1 MANVYSGGSKSR
13 ASAVFVGI
21 IALHV
26 GFYLALISG
35 LTRAGLEV
43 LESYDIIDL
52 PPPPPPPEDLDEPP
66 PPPPID
72 RPPPVVPPPLIDLP
86 TFTGPTTAITAKVA
100 DTATQK
106 RAPVVVAPPP
116 RPVQI
121 TPPSMKSSPRSL
133 ASALNACYP
142 SASRR
147 LNEEGRVVVTLT
159 IGVDGRMSDLQ
170 IAQSSGFER
179 LDGATE
185 CVIRKLTF
193 NPAKRDGQPIEGQ
206 ATLPVTFKLE

>member
-1 MANVYSGGSKSR
+1 MANVYSAGGKSR
-13 ASAVFVGI
+13 ATAI
-21 IALHV
+21 IVTIAAMHF

-35 LTRAGLEV
+35 LARSGLELLQDV
-43 LESYDIIDL
+43 GIVDL

-86 TFTGPTTAITAKVA
+86 VFTGPTTAISAKVSDKPA
-100 DTATQK
+100 QK
-106 RAPVVVAPPP
+106 APVVAAPPP

-147 LNEEGRVVVTLT
+147 LNEEGRVVATVT
-159 IGVDGRMSDLQ
+159 IGTDGRMSDFRVT
-170 IAQSSGFER
+170 QSSGFER

-193 NPAKRDGQPIEGQ
+193 NPGKRDGQPIEAQ

>member
-1 MANVYSGGSKSR
+1 MANVYSAGGKSR
-13 ASAVFVGI
+13 ATAI
-21 IALHV
+21 IVTIAAMHF

-35 LTRAGLEV
+35 LARSGLELLQDV
-43 LESYDIIDL
+43 GIVDL

-86 TFTGPTTAITAKVA
+86 VFTGPTTAISAKVSDKPA
-100 DTATQK
+100 QK
-106 RAPVVVAPPP
+106 APVVAAPPP

-147 LNEEGRVVVTLT
+147 LNEEGRVVATVT
-159 IGVDGRMSDLQ
+159 IGTDGRMSDLRVT
-170 IAQSSGFER
+170 QSSGFER

-185 CVIRKLTF
+185 SVIRKLTF
-193 NPAKRDGQPIEGQ
+193 NPGKRDGQPIEAQ

>member
-1 MANVYSGGSKSR
+1 MANVYSGGSRSR
-13 ASAVFVGI
+13 ASAVFVTI
-21 IALHV
+21 VALHF
-26 GFYLALISG
+26 GFYIALISG
-35 LTRAGLEV
+35 LTRVGVEILQDV
-43 LESYDIIDL
+43 GIVDL

-66 PPPPID
+66 PPPPME

-86 TFTGPTTAITAKVA
+86 VFSGPTTAITAKVA
-100 DTATQK
+100 DRPVQK
-106 RAPVVVAPPP
+106 APVVAAPPP

-133 ASALNACYP
+133 ASALNTCYP

-147 LNEEGRVVVTLT
+147 LNEEGRVVVTVT
-159 IGVDGRMSDLQ
+159 IDTNGRMSNLQ

-193 NPAKRDGQPIEGQ
+193 NPGRRDGQAIEAQ

>member
-1 MANVYSGGSKSR
+1 MANVYSAGGKSR
-13 ASAVFVGI
+13 GVVIVAT
-21 IALHV
+21 IALMHF

-35 LTRAGLEV
+35 LARAGLEV
-43 LESYDIIDL
+43 LQDVGIVDL

-66 PPPPID
+66 PPPPMD

-86 TFTGPTTAITAKVA
+86 TFTGPTTAITAKVSDKPA
-100 DTATQK
+100 QK
-106 RAPVVVAPPP
+106 APVVAAPPP
-116 RPVQI
+116 RPVQV

-147 LNEEGRVVVTLT
+147 LNEEGRVVVMVT
-159 IGVDGRMSDLQ
+159 IGTDGRMSD
-170 IAQSSGFER
+170 IKTVQSSGFER

-193 NPAKRDGQPIEGQ
+193 NPGKRDGQPIEAQ